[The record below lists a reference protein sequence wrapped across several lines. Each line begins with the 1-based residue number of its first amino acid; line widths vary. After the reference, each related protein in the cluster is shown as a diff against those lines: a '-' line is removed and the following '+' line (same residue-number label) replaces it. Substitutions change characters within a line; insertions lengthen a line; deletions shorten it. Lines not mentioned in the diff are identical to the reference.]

1 MHVFKFF
8 SQFQTYSKNIKSI
21 LIWNVTFCLG
31 LGIHLVLYNLYLQ
44 SIVHDEGMIGKIVGL
59 NFLAQA
65 IIYIPAGLFSDR
77 VGSKKGVLV
86 GISIFIISLIGNLFA
101 SHPNELLFWGFLI
114 GLGNAASIVAF
125 VPLLTE
131 YSNEMERKDLFTFA
145 FSTGTFFTFLGTLVG
160 GIISDSLS
168 GFFHLSD
175 TMSIRLSLTLTVI
188 LITLCTIPLL
198 FVKRNPV
205 HETKN
210 NQTLSFVSLIKN
222 NPKSLMPILK
232 FSFSKVLAG
241 VSLGIIAP
249 FINLFFLVKFDL
261 SNSHISMVLAAGT
274 LATVLFMSYNPKVT
288 RRFTEVKTVSLY
300 NLLSIPA
307 VIMLGLSQNLWIAIF
322 AFILFRSA
330 NFGLNPIVSKLMM
343 EKVEPE
349 VRGLTNSLGFMVNSL
364 CISLLGPLAMY
375 IVQVAGNQQGY
386 LYLCLIS
393 AVGSFVGALF
403 FQLAFTQKKE
413 TVSTSLGNELA

>member
-1 MHVFKFF
+1 MHVFKFL

-44 SIVHDEGMIGKIVGL
+44 SIVHDESMIGKIVGL

-114 GLGNAASIVAF
+114 GLGNAASIVTF

-160 GIISDSLS
+160 GITSDSIS
-168 GFFHLSD
+168 GILHISD
-175 TMSIRLSLTLTVI
+175 TMSIRLSLSLTVI
-188 LITLCTIPLL
+188 LFILCTIPLL
-198 FVKRNPV
+198 FVKLDQVLETRNKLT
-205 HETKN
+205 H
-210 NQTLSFVSLIKN
+210 SFVSLIKS

-232 FSFSKVLAG
+232 FSFSKVLSG

-274 LATVLFMSYNPKVT
+274 LATVIFMSYNPKMI
-288 RRFTEVKTVSLY
+288 RRFSEVKTVSLY

-307 VIMLGLSQNLWIAIF
+307 VIILGLSQNLWIAIF

-364 CISLLGPLAMY
+364 CISLLGPFAMY
-375 IVQVAGNQQGY
+375 TVQVAGNQQGY

-403 FQLAFTQKKE
+403 FQLAFAQERE
-413 TVSTSLGNELA
+413 TVSTGLDNKLA

>member
-1 MHVFKFF
+1 MHVFKFL

-44 SIVHDEGMIGKIVGL
+44 SIVQDEGMIGKIVGL

-114 GLGNAASIVAF
+114 GLGNAASIVTF

-131 YSNEMERKDLFTFA
+131 YSSEMERKDLFTIA

-175 TMSIRLSLTLTVI
+175 TMSIRLSLSLTVI
-188 LITLCTIPLL
+188 LFILCTIPLL
-198 FVKRNPV
+198 FVKRNQV
-205 HETKN
+205 FESSN
-210 NQTLSFVSLIKN
+210 NQTLSLVSLVKS

-274 LATVLFMSYNPKVT
+274 LATVIFMSYNPKMT
-288 RRFTEVKTVSLY
+288 RRFSEVKTVSLY

-375 IVQVAGNQQGY
+375 TVQVAGNQQGY

-403 FQLAFTQKKE
+403 FQLAFAQKKE
-413 TVSTSLGNELA
+413 TVSTDLENKLA

>member
-1 MHVFKFF
+1 MHVFKFL

-44 SIVHDEGMIGKIVGL
+44 SIVHDESMIGKIVGL

-114 GLGNAASIVAF
+114 GLGNAASIVTF

-131 YSNEMERKDLFTFA
+131 YSNEIERKDLFTFA

-160 GIISDSLS
+160 GITSDSIS
-168 GFFHLSD
+168 GILHISD
-175 TMSIRLSLTLTVI
+175 TMSIRLSLSLTVI
-188 LITLCTIPLL
+188 LFILCTIPLL
-198 FVKRNPV
+198 FVKLNQVLETRN
-205 HETKN
+205 K
-210 NQTLSFVSLIKN
+210 QTHSFVSLIKS

-232 FSFSKVLAG
+232 FSFSKVLSG

-249 FINLFFLVKFDL
+249 FINLFFLAKFDL

-274 LATVLFMSYNPKVT
+274 LATVIFMSYNPKMI
-288 RRFTEVKTVSLY
+288 RRFSEVKTVSLY

-307 VIMLGLSQNLWIAIF
+307 VIMLGLSHNLWIAIF

-375 IVQVAGNQQGY
+375 TVQLAGNQQGY

-403 FQLAFTQKKE
+403 FQLAFAQEKE
-413 TVSTSLGNELA
+413 TVSTGLDNKLA

>member
-1 MHVFKFF
+1 MHVFKFL

-31 LGIHLVLYNLYLQ
+31 LGFHLALYNLYLQ
-44 SIVHDEGMIGKIVGL
+44 SIVHDDGMIGKIVGL

-77 VGSKKGVLV
+77 VGSKNGVLV

-114 GLGNAASIVAF
+114 GLGNAASIVTF

-188 LITLCTIPLL
+188 LIILCTIPLL

-274 LATVLFMSYNPKVT
+274 LATVIFMSYNPKVT
-288 RRFTEVKTVSLY
+288 RRFSEVKIVSLY

-403 FQLAFTQKKE
+403 FQLAFAQKKE

>member
-1 MHVFKFF
+1 VQVFTFL
-8 SQFQTYSKNIKSI
+8 SQYQTYSKNIKSI

-44 SIVHDEGMIGKIVGL
+44 SIVHDEGLIGKIVGL

-77 VGSKKGVLV
+77 LGSKKGVLV
-86 GISIFIISLIGNLFA
+86 GISIFIISLIGNLFT
-101 SHPNELLFWGFLI
+101 SHPEELLFWGFLI
-114 GLGNAASIVAF
+114 GLGNAASIVTF

-131 YSNEMERKDLFTFA
+131 YSNEGERKDLFTFA

-168 GFFHLSD
+168 DFYQLSD
-175 TMSIRLSLTLTVI
+175 TLSIRLSLSLTVI
-188 LITLCTIPLL
+188 LFILCTIPLL
-198 FVKRNPV
+198 FIKRNQV
-205 HETKN
+205 VETSH
-210 NQTLSFVSLIKN
+210 NQTRSLVSLIKS

-249 FINLFFLVKFDL
+249 FINLFFLAKFDL

-274 LATVLFMSYNPKVT
+274 LATVIFMSYNPKVT
-288 RRFTEVKTVSLY
+288 HRFSEVKTVSLY
-300 NLLSIPA
+300 HLLSIPA
-307 VIMLGLSQNLWIAIF
+307 VMLLGLTQNLWIAIF
-322 AFILFRSA
+322 AFILYRSA

-349 VRGLTNSLGFMVNSL
+349 VRGLTNSLGFMVHSL
-364 CISLLGPLAMY
+364 CISLLGPFAMY

-403 FQLAFTQKKE
+403 FQLAFAQKKE
-413 TVSTSLGNELA
+413 RVSTGLENKLA

>member
-1 MHVFKFF
+1 MSLFKFL
-8 SQFQTYSKNIKSI
+8 SPFQTYSKNIKSI
-21 LIWNVTFCLG
+21 LIWNTTFCLG

-44 SIVHDEGMIGKIVGL
+44 SIVHEEVMIGKILGL

-77 VGSKKGVLV
+77 VGSKKGVLT
-86 GISIFIISLIGNLFA
+86 GIGIFIISLIGNLFA
-101 SHPNELLFWGFLI
+101 NNPGELLFWGFLI
-114 GLGNAASIVAF
+114 GLGNAASIVTF

-131 YSNEMERKDLFTFA
+131 YSNEIERKNLFTFA
-145 FSTGTFFTFLGTLVG
+145 FSTGTFFTFLGTLLG
-160 GIISDSLS
+160 GIISD
-168 GFFHLSD
+168 GITGMFHLSA
-175 TMSIRLSLTLTVI
+175 TMSIRLTLSLTVI
-188 LITLCTIPLL
+188 LFILCTVPLL
-198 FVKRNPV
+198 FIKRNKEQ
-205 HETKN
+205 ETGDN
-210 NQTLSFVSLIKN
+210 IQLSLLSMIKR
-222 NPKSLMPILK
+222 NPKSLMPIMK

-249 FINLFFLVKFDL
+249 FINLFFLVKYDL

-274 LATVLFMSYNPKVT
+274 LATVIFMSYNPKIT
-288 RRFTEVKTVSLY
+288 SRISEVKTVSLY

-307 VIMLGLSQNLWIAIF
+307 VIILGLSQNLWIAII

-364 CISLLGPLAMY
+364 CISLLGPMAMY

-393 AVGSFVGALF
+393 AVGSLIGALF
-403 FQLAFTQKKE
+403 FPFAFEQKKE
-413 TVSTSLGNELA
+413 PISNSLEKKLA

>member
-1 MHVFKFF
+1 MRVFKFLR
-8 SQFQTYSKNIKSI
+8 QFQTYSKNIKSI
-21 LIWNVTFCLG
+21 LFWNVTFCLG

-44 SIVHDEGMIGKIVGL
+44 SMVHDEVLIGKIVGL

-86 GISIFIISLIGNLFA
+86 GIGIFIISLIGNLFA
-101 SHPNELLFWGFLI
+101 SHPEQLLFWGFLI
-114 GLGNAASIVAF
+114 GLGNAASIVTF

-131 YSNEMERKDLFTFA
+131 YSNEMERRNLFTFA

-160 GIISDSLS
+160 GIISDSIS
-168 GFFHLSD
+168 AFFHLSD
-175 TMSIRLSLTLTVI
+175 TMSIRLSLSLTVI
-188 LITLCTIPLL
+188 LFILCTIPLL
-198 FVKRNPV
+198 FVERNQE

-210 NQTLSFVSLIKN
+210 NQTLSFVSLVKS

-261 SNSHISMVLAAGT
+261 SNSHISMVLASGT
-274 LATVLFMSYNPKVT
+274 LATVIFMSYNPKIT
-288 RRFTEVKTVSLY
+288 RRFSEVKTVSLY

-330 NFGLNPIVSKLMM
+330 NFGINPIVSKLMM

-349 VRGLTNSLGFMVNSL
+349 VRGLTNSVGFMVNSL

-403 FQLAFTQKKE
+403 FQLAFEQKKE
-413 TVSTSLGNELA
+413 TVSTGLENKLA

>member
-1 MHVFKFF
+1 
-8 SQFQTYSKNIKSI
+8 
-21 LIWNVTFCLG
+21 
-31 LGIHLVLYNLYLQ
+31 
-44 SIVHDEGMIGKIVGL
+44 
-59 NFLAQA
+59 
-65 IIYIPAGLFSDR
+65 
-77 VGSKKGVLV
+77 LV

-114 GLGNAASIVAF
+114 GLGNAASIVTF

-131 YSNEMERKDLFTFA
+131 YSNEMERKNLFTFA

-160 GIISDSLS
+160 GITSDSIS
-168 GFFHLSD
+168 GILHISD
-175 TMSIRLSLTLTVI
+175 TMSIRLSLSLTVI
-188 LITLCTIPLL
+188 LFILCTIPLL
-198 FVKRNPV
+198 FVKLDQVLETRNKLT
-205 HETKN
+205 H
-210 NQTLSFVSLIKN
+210 SFVSLIKS

-232 FSFSKVLAG
+232 FSFSKVLSG

-274 LATVLFMSYNPKVT
+274 LATVIFMSYNPKMI
-288 RRFTEVKTVSLY
+288 RRFSEVKTVSLY

-307 VIMLGLSQNLWIAIF
+307 VIILGLSQNLWIAIF

-364 CISLLGPLAMY
+364 CISLLGPFAMY
-375 IVQVAGNQQGY
+375 TVQVAGNQQGY

-403 FQLAFTQKKE
+403 FQLAFAQERE
-413 TVSTSLGNELA
+413 TVSTGLDNKLA

>member
-1 MHVFKFF
+1 MHVFKFL

-77 VGSKKGVLV
+77 VGSKNGVLV

-114 GLGNAASIVAF
+114 GLGNAASIVTF

-175 TMSIRLSLTLTVI
+175 TMSIRLSLSLTVI
-188 LITLCTIPLL
+188 LFILCTIPLL
-198 FVKRNPV
+198 FVKRNQV
-205 HETKN
+205 FESSN
-210 NQTLSFVSLIKN
+210 NQTLSLVSLVKS

-274 LATVLFMSYNPKVT
+274 LATVIFMSYNPKMT
-288 RRFTEVKTVSLY
+288 RRFSEVKTVSLY

-375 IVQVAGNQQGY
+375 IVQVAENQQGY

-403 FQLAFTQKKE
+403 FQLAFAQKKE
-413 TVSTSLGNELA
+413 TVSTGLENELA

>member
-1 MHVFKFF
+1 MHVFKFL

-44 SIVHDEGMIGKIVGL
+44 SIVHDESMIGKIVGL

-114 GLGNAASIVAF
+114 GLGNAASIVTF

-145 FSTGTFFTFLGTLVG
+145 FSSGTFFTFLGTLVG
-160 GIISDSLS
+160 GITSDSIS
-168 GFFHLSD
+168 GILHISD
-175 TMSIRLSLTLTVI
+175 TMSIRLSLSLTVI
-188 LITLCTIPLL
+188 LFILCTIPLL
-198 FVKRNPV
+198 FVKLDQVLETRNKLT
-205 HETKN
+205 H
-210 NQTLSFVSLIKN
+210 SFVSFIKG

-232 FSFSKVLAG
+232 FSFSKVLSG

-274 LATVLFMSYNPKVT
+274 LATVIFMSYNPKMI
-288 RRFTEVKTVSLY
+288 RRFSEVKTVSLY

-307 VIMLGLSQNLWIAIF
+307 VIILGLSQNLWIAIF

-364 CISLLGPLAMY
+364 CISLLGPFAMY
-375 IVQVAGNQQGY
+375 TVQVAGNQQGY

-403 FQLAFTQKKE
+403 FQLAFAQKKE
-413 TVSTSLGNELA
+413 TVSTGLDNKLA

>member
-1 MHVFKFF
+1 VYNLQFF
-8 SQFQTYSKNIKSI
+8 RPFQTYSKNIKSI
-21 LIWNVTFCLG
+21 LIWNMTFCLG

-44 SIVHDEGMIGKIVGL
+44 SIVHDEVMIGKIVGL

-77 VGSKKGVLV
+77 LGSKKGVLA
-86 GISIFIISLIGNLFA
+86 GISIFILSLTGNLFA
-101 SHPNELLFWGFLI
+101 SHSTELLIWGFLI
-114 GLGNAASIVAF
+114 GVGNAASIVTF

-131 YSNEMERKDLFTFA
+131 YSTEVERKSLFTFA
-145 FSTGTFFTFLGTLVG
+145 FSTGTFFTFLGTLAG
-160 GIISDSLS
+160 GLFSDSLS
-168 GFFHLSD
+168 IFFQLSD
-175 TMSIRLSLTLTVI
+175 TISIRLTLTLTVFLFI
-188 LITLCTIPLL
+188 LCTIPLL
-198 FVKRNPV
+198 FLKRDQGQETAARQSLFSLVKSNG
-205 HETKN
+205 K
-210 NQTLSFVSLIKN
+210 SLI
-222 NPKSLMPILK
+222 PIAK

-261 SNSHISMVLAAGT
+261 SNSQISIILAAAT
-274 LATVLFMSYNPKVT
+274 LATVVFMSYNPKIT
-288 RRFTEVKTVSLY
+288 NRYSEVKTVSLY

-307 VIMLGLSQNLWIAIF
+307 VIILGLSDKLWIVII

-330 NFGLNPIVSKLMM
+330 NFGLTPIVSKLMM

-375 IVQVAGNQQGY
+375 IVQVAGNHLGY

-393 AVGSFVGALF
+393 AVGSLAGALF
-403 FQLAFTQKKE
+403 FQLAFKQREKSIPKGFE
-413 TVSTSLGNELA
+413 NKLA

>member
-1 MHVFKFF
+1 MYFLKFF
-8 SQFQTYSKNIKSI
+8 RQFQTYSKNIKSI
-21 LIWNVTFCLG
+21 LIWNITFCLG
-31 LGIHLVLYNLYLQ
+31 LGVHLVLYNLYLQ
-44 SIVHDEGMIGKIVGL
+44 SIVSDEGMIGKIVGL

-77 VGSKKGVLV
+77 LGSKKGVLT

-101 SHPNELLFWGFLI
+101 SDSNELLFWGFLI
-114 GLGNAASIVAF
+114 GFGNAASIVTF

-131 YSNEMERKDLFTFA
+131 YSTEMERNNLFTFA
-145 FSTGTFFTFLGTLVG
+145 FSTGTFFTFLGTLAG
-160 GIISDSLS
+160 GMTSDSLS
-168 GFFHLSD
+168 SIFHLSD
-175 TMSIRLSLTLTVI
+175 TMSIRLTLTLTVI
-188 LITLCTIPLL
+188 LFILCTIPLIFL
-198 FVKRNPV
+198 KRNQGF
-205 HETKN
+205 ETAA
-210 NQTLSFVSLIKN
+210 TLSLLSLIKSN
-222 NPKSLMPILK
+222 RESLIPIVK
-232 FSFSKVLAG
+232 FSFSRILAG

-249 FINLFFLVKFDL
+249 FINLFFLIKFDL
-261 SNSHISMVLAAGT
+261 SNSHISMVLAFAT
-274 LATVLFMSYNPKVT
+274 LATVVFMSYNSKIT
-288 RRFTEVKTVSLY
+288 NRFSEVKTVSLY

-307 VIMLGLSQNLWIAIF
+307 VIMLGLSQNLWIAII

-343 EKVEPE
+343 EKVAPE

-393 AVGSFVGALF
+393 AAGSFVGALF
-403 FQLAFTQKKE
+403 FQLAFEQKKKL
-413 TVSTSLGNELA
+413 VSKGFKNKLA